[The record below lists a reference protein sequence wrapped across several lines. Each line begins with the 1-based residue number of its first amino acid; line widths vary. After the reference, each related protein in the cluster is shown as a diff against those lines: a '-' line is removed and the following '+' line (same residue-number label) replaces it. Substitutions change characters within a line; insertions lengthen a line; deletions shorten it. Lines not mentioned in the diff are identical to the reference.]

1 MSADILAFRPRAAAT
16 DALADCV
23 PVALPPGIVPLRP
36 PITREH
42 RLQAALMIVA
52 GSLEQIA
59 LALDIDAT
67 SWPTHI
73 PPSVPEAI
81 DRALRAIERVGP

>member
-1 MSADILAFRPRAAAT
+1 MGEVIAMPARPRAA
-16 DALADCV
+16 DI
-23 PVALPPGIVPLRP
+23 VAAAGIVPLRP